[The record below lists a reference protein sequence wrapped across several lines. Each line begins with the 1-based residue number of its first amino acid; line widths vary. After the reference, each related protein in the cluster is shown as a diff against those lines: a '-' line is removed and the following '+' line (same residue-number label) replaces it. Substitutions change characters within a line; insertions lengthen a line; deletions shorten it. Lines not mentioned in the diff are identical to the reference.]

1 MIVREFYRTRKD
13 GVKLYRTIDAL
24 TDENGN
30 VLLESIYDENGK
42 VIGERAIPRGF
53 YILQNETGIE
63 YDEAIDVEGAPYT
76 YSETDKPIPQ
86 PEEEPTEA

>member
-1 MIVREFYRTRKD
+1 MAIKREFYRTRKD
-13 GVKLYRTIDAL
+13 SVNLYRTYS
-24 TDENGN
+24 DE
-30 VLLESIYDENGK
+30 
-42 VIGERAIPRGF
+42 GF

-76 YSETDKPIPQ
+76 YSETDKPIPK